1 MTSNYRWKWCLAG
14 FVAVGCASGPPVDRS
29 QPATVAVLE
38 QDFENPILISPG
50 IGDPITYADIFERVL
65 SVVGDYF
72 EIAYPNR
79 YDGRIVTLPKLA
91 PGYEQFWK
99 PGSPN
104 IRERLLDT
112 IQTMRYRCT
121 VQIRAAQAGGYYV
134 QVTVLKELK
143 DDPQPALPYAGRA
156 SFQESPT
163 IERQFE
169 VVDPNAVSTGER
181 WIPKGRDY
189 ALEREILRKIQRCQ

>member
-1 MTSNYRWKWCLAG
+1 
-14 FVAVGCASGPPVDRS
+14 
-29 QPATVAVLE
+29 
-38 QDFENPILISPG
+38 
-50 IGDPITYADIFERVL
+50 
-65 SVVGDYF
+65 
-72 EIAYPNR
+72 
-79 YDGRIVTLPKLA
+79 
-91 PGYEQFWK
+91 
-99 PGSPN
+99 
-104 IRERLLDT
+104 
-112 IQTMRYRCT
+112 